1 VIRVVICDDQMVVRI
16 GLEAIL
22 STAPGIEVGGTVS
35 DGEEAVALVAQATPD
50 VVLMDLKMPGISG
63 VQATR
68 IIRERYPEVGVLV
81 LTTYDADEWVFD
93 AIRAG
98 ASGYLLKDTPR
109 EELVAAIEGTAAG
122 ETHVDPAVAGKLFRQ
137 VARTPAPTVTAFA
150 ADLSPREREVLRLL
164 ARGLNNAD
172 IARQLYLSEG
182 TVRNYVSAILSKL
195 DVADRTQ
202 AAVFALRHGLA
213 DGDETLG

>member
-1 VIRVVICDDQMVVRI
+1 MRTVYEI
-16 GLEAIL
+16 GPLRL
-22 STAPGIEVGGTVS
+22 
-35 DGEEAVALVAQATPD
+35 
-50 VVLMDLKMPGISG
+50 
-63 VQATR
+63 
-68 IIRERYPEVGVLV
+68 YPEVGVLV
-81 LTTYDADEWVFD
+81 LTTYDAAEWVFD

-137 VARTPAPTVTAFA
+137 VARTPAPTASAFA

-195 DVADRTQ
+195 EVADRTQ
-202 AAVFALRHGLA
+202 AAVLALRHGLA
-213 DGDETLG
+213 DEDAPG

>member
-1 VIRVVICDDQMVVRI
+1 MIRVLICDDQMVVRM

-22 STAPGIEVGGTVS
+22 STAQGIEVVGAAS
-35 DGEEAVALVAQATPD
+35 DGEEAVSLVEETKPN
-50 VVLMDLKMPGISG
+50 VVLMDLKMPGVGG

-68 IIRERYPEVGVLV
+68 TIRARYPEVRVLV

-109 EELVAAIEGTAAG
+109 EGLVAAIEGTAAG
-122 ETHVDPAVAGKLFRQ
+122 ETHVDPAIAGKLFRH
-137 VARTPAPTVTAFA
+137 VERTPTPTATALA

-172 IARQLYLSEG
+172 IARQLFLSEG
-182 TVRNYVSAILSKL
+182 TVRNYVSAILGKL
-195 DVADRTQ
+195 DVSDRTQ
-202 AAVFALRHGLA
+202 AAVLALRHGLVN
-213 DGDETLG
+213 GDETT